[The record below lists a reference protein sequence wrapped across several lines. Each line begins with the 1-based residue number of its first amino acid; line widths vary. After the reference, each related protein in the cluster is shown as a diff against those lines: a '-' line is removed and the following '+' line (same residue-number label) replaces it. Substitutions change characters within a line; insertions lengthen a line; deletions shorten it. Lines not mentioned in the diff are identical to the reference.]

1 LRIYPGI
8 GCSIMLLPADQRRAL
23 GAFLRTRRESLTPA
37 AVGEPALFGGRR
49 RTPGLRREEVAQLC
63 GLSTTWYTWIEQGRD
78 ISLSPAS
85 LARLAAALRLT
96 AAERLYLFDL
106 THHRDPSSAAPT
118 DSAPTPV
125 SAALD
130 AVLQAAT
137 IPAYLLDRLWSVR
150 AWNAAAAHL
159 FASWLGGR
167 EPCLLGYVFRDPTA
181 RRFICDWEDRARRVI
196 AEFRADSAHYP
207 QDPAMKAL
215 ADTLARDCPDFAR
228 LWDDHNVSMRDG
240 GTRSFNHQED
250 GLLRY
255 EQITLVP
262 PAFPD
267 QKVVMLLPITLAG
280 SRSVS

>member
-1 LRIYPGI
+1 
-8 GCSIMLLPADQRRAL
+8 MLLPADQRRAL

-125 SAALD
+125 PAALD

-137 IPAYLLDRLWSVR
+137 IPAYFLDRLWSVR

-159 FASWLGGR
+159 FASWLRPRALSTRIRLPGSDGATFHLRLGGSC
-167 EPCLLGYVFRDPTA
+167 PSRDRGIPG
-181 RRFICDWEDRARRVI
+181 
-196 AEFRADSAHYP
+196 
-207 QDPAMKAL
+207 
-215 ADTLARDCPDFAR
+215 R
-228 LWDDHNVSMRDG
+228 LRPLS
-240 GTRSFNHQED
+240 
-250 GLLRY
+250 
-255 EQITLVP
+255 
-262 PAFPD
+262 
-267 QKVVMLLPITLAG
+267 AG
-280 SRSVS
+280 SRDEGIS

>member
-1 LRIYPGI
+1 
-8 GCSIMLLPADQRRAL
+8 MLLLADQRRAL
-23 GAFLRTRRESLTPA
+23 GAFLRTRREALTPA

-96 AAERLYLFDL
+96 AAERVYLFDL
-106 THHRDPSSAAPT
+106 TRLRDPAAAAPT
-118 DSAPTPV
+118 ASEPTPV
-125 SAALD
+125 PSALD

-137 IPAYLLDRLWSVR
+137 VPAYLLDRLWSVR
-150 AWNAAAAHL
+150 AWNPAASYL
-159 FASWLGGR
+159 FAPWLGSR

-181 RRFICDWEDRARRVI
+181 RRFICDWEDRARRLI
-196 AEFRADSAHYP
+196 AEFRADTAHHP
-207 QDPAMKAL
+207 EDPAMKAL
-215 ADTLARDCPDFAR
+215 ADDLARECPDFAR
-228 LWDDHNVSMRDG
+228 LWDNHNVSMRDG
-240 GTRSFNHQED
+240 GTRSFNHPKD

-255 EQITLVP
+255 EQVTLVP

-267 QKVVMLLPITLAG
+267 HKVVILLPITLAE

>member
-1 LRIYPGI
+1 
-8 GCSIMLLPADQRRAL
+8 MLLPADQRRAL

-125 SAALD
+125 PAALD

-137 IPAYLLDRLWSVR
+137 IPAYFLDRLWSVR

-167 EPCLLGYVFRDPTA
+167 EPCLLGYVFRESDGATFHLRLGGSCPS
-181 RRFICDWEDRARRVI
+181 RDRGI
-196 AEFRADSAHYP
+196 P
-207 QDPAMKAL
+207 G
-215 ADTLARDCPDFAR
+215 R
-228 LWDDHNVSMRDG
+228 LRPLS
-240 GTRSFNHQED
+240 
-250 GLLRY
+250 
-255 EQITLVP
+255 
-262 PAFPD
+262 
-267 QKVVMLLPITLAG
+267 AG
-280 SRSVS
+280 SRDEGIS